1 MLVPTAITGVFSAP
15 LKARHQRR
23 QPLQGLRVKGG
34 LSISPLRATGG
45 PPSISQ
51 AAPRR
56 AVGLIKP
63 PQAGGGVL
71 SQLQGSVRNTSPL
84 TAGVGTSHR
93 AQAKFVGVLQ
103 ARQSSLLGQFR
114 KVDRG
119 SRLLQASANP
129 FRQTGGFGAK
139 LGTSSLNL
147 LG

>member
-23 QPLQGLRVKGG
+23 QPLQGFRVKGG

-45 PPSISQ
+45 PPGISQ
-51 AAPRR
+51 ATPRR
-56 AVGLIKP
+56 AASLIKP
-63 PQAGGGVL
+63 AQAGGGVL
-71 SQLQGSVRNTSPL
+71 SQLRGSVRSTSPL
-84 TAGVGTSHR
+84 TAGVGISQS
-93 AQAKFVGVLQ
+93 AQAKPMGTLQ

-119 SRLLQASANP
+119 SRLLQASASP
-129 FRQTGGFGAK
+129 FHQTGGFGAK